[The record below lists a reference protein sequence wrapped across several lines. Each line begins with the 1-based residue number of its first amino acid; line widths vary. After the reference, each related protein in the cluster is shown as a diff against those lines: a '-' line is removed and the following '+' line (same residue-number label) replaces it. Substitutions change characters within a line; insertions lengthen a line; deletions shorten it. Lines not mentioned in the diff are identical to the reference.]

1 MNVLILNVSSIV
13 FVFSIP
19 VIFVIILIAFK
30 IFDEL
35 HKS

>member
-1 MNVLILNVSSIV
+1 MNILISNISSMV

-30 IFDEL
+30 IFDEKEL
-35 HKS
+35 